1 MNTESIFL
9 IIAVLI
15 VLISVSKH
23 GLFGTVAV
31 FALIF
36 SIAHF
41 GFDVT
46 GPTSALLSIIFMGM
60 GLFHEASDNSSNS
73 GPIVIT
79 EAMRKADRDLCER
92 LKYSKPV
99 NRNDYDYGKRNR
111 RNGYLKRQT
120 FEEFAR
126 SKGYTGKL

>member
-1 MNTESIFL
+1 MNTELIFL

-60 GLFHEASDNSSNS
+60 GLFQEASDNSSISGTNTNS

-92 LKYSKPV
+92 LKHSRPVGRYS
-99 NRNDYDYGKRNR
+99 NDKDYGRQNR
-111 RNGYLKRQT
+111 DNGYIPS
-120 FEEFAR
+120 E
-126 SKGYTGKL
+126 GKW